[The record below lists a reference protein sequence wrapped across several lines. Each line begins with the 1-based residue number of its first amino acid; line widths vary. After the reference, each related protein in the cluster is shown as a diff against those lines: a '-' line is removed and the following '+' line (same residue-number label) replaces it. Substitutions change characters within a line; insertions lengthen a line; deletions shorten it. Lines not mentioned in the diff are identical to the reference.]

1 VRFERDGKVNGT
13 AHGTI
18 VSPMGKLIYSTNTSL
33 DGFIE
38 DEDGNIDFGVPD
50 PELFTFI
57 NDLERGTD
65 TVLYGRLTYE
75 TMVYWE
81 TEGSSEDD
89 SPFERDFA
97 AKWRSQDK
105 IVYSTT
111 LEHVSSARTTIER
124 SFVPDAIRALK
135 KSSSSD
141 LSISGPHLASQ
152 AIEAGLVDE
161 MHLFVVPVT
170 LGGGKAAH
178 PGKERTDLTLLDAR
192 RFDGGTVQL
201 HYRFNNAE

>member
-1 VRFERDGKVNGT
+1 M
-13 AHGTI
+13 A
-18 VSPMGKLIYSTNTSL
+18 KLIYSTNTSL
-33 DGFIE
+33 DGYVE
-38 DEDGNIDFGVPD
+38 DEDGNIDFGRPD
-50 PELFTFI
+50 PELFAFI

-81 TEGSSEDD
+81 THGSSDDD
-89 SPFERDFA
+89 SAFEHDFA

-111 LEHVSSARTTIER
+111 LDQVSSARTTLER
-124 SFVPDAIRALK
+124 TFVPDAIRQLK
-135 KSSSSD
+135 ANSRSD

-178 PGKERTDLTLLDAR
+178 PGKERTDLTLLDLR
-192 RFDGGTVQL
+192 RFGGGAVHL
-201 HYRFNNAE
+201 HYRFDNAH

>member
-1 VRFERDGKVNGT
+1 V
-13 AHGTI
+13 A
-18 VSPMGKLIYSTNTSL
+18 KLIYSTNTSL
-33 DGFIE
+33 DGYIE
-38 DEDGNIDFGVPD
+38 DEDGDFGWGVPD
-50 PELFTFI
+50 PELFAFI
-57 NDLERGTD
+57 NELERTTGTS
-65 TVLYGRLTYE
+65 LYGRRMYE

-81 TEGSSEDD
+81 TQGSSEDD

-124 SFVPDAIRALK
+124 SFIPDAIRQLK

-152 AIEAGLVDE
+152 AIEARLVDE

-170 LGGGKAAH
+170 LGGGKPAH
-178 PGKERTDLTLLDAR
+178 PGKERTDLTLLDVR
-192 RFDGGTVQL
+192 RFDSGTLHL